1 MLQEEP
7 DSTCRR
13 EYQRADWGFKP
24 RTSVAPT
31 PLPFRC
37 HQPKWISQWVLFRQL
52 ITTLMKFLGPVQQMK
67 KLLHSVLTIGP
78 EDYANYVLRIGF
90 GGISVLLQSKC
101 TLYKSCGR

>member
-1 MLQEEP
+1 
-7 DSTCRR
+7 
-13 EYQRADWGFKP
+13 
-24 RTSVAPT
+24 
-31 PLPFRC
+31 
-37 HQPKWISQWVLFRQL
+37 
-52 ITTLMKFLGPVQQMK
+52 MKFLGPVQQMK